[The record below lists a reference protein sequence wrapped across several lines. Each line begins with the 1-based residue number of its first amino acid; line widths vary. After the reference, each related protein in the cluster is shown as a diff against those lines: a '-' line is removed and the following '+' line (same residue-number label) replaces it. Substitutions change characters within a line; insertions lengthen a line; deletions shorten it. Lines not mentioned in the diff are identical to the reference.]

1 MTATVLQER
10 RVLWI
15 EQPEALWT
23 LHAEWQALACRTD
36 AEVYLRPDWVSTW
49 WDHFGTDRTL
59 ACLTIREGERLIGLL
74 PFCVER
80 IWAGPVPVRIA
91 RLAGTDTHCIVS
103 RLPLEV
109 DVTAMALYEALR
121 HLLTSQGCHAVS
133 FTPVSDLAIHLP
145 VLRDIIGG
153 KQPGL
158 ALHEE
163 RDGSHVIFDLPG
175 DFPTW
180 LARLSKKRRS
190 QFQRDLR
197 ALQAQY
203 AMQETEIVPNGVAIA
218 KFVEFHNQ
226 QWQAVGR
233 GGHFSDWPGSEAFY
247 RDLADRPAV
256 EPPMRLYALTGTTG
270 PLATQFSLI
279 GGSTAQ
285 WRLPARCLDPEAERL
300 SIGKVGLL
308 RMIEAMIGHGI
319 VRIEAGRGDYDYK
332 LSYGGQSI
340 AVWRFLVFRNKRRDK
355 LRLQWLLVWG
365 DLLHLFYYRIWFM
378 KLAPKLRKHF
388 GLAPRPLWCGW
399 IRTRL

>member
-1 MTATVLQER
+1 MTAMALQER
-10 RVLWI
+10 CVLWI
-15 EQPEALWT
+15 EQPEELWT
-23 LHAEWQALACRTD
+23 LYGEWQALACRTD
-36 AEVYLRPDWVSTW
+36 AEVYLRPAWVSTW
-49 WDHFGTDRTL
+49 WDHFGAGRTL
-59 ACLTIREGERLIGLL
+59 ACLTIREGRRLVGLL
-74 PFCVER
+74 PFCIER

-91 RLAGTDTHCIVS
+91 RLAGTDPHCIVG
-103 RLPLEV
+103 RLPLEA
-109 DVTAMALYEALR
+109 DVTALALHEALR
-121 HLLTSQGCHAVS
+121 HLVTSLGCHAVS
-133 FTPVSDLAIHLP
+133 FTPVSDHAVHLP
-145 VLRDIIGG
+145 ILRDIGRS
-153 KQPGL
+153 QPGL

-175 DFPTW
+175 DFPSW
-180 LARLSKKRRS
+180 LALLSKKRRS

-197 ALQAQY
+197 GLQARY
-203 AMQETEIVPNGVAIA
+203 AMEETEIVPNGTAIA
-218 KFVEFHNQ
+218 EFVGFHNQ

-247 RDLADRPAV
+247 RDLADRPAE

-270 PLATQFSLI
+270 PLAMQFSLI

-308 RMIEAMIGHGI
+308 QMIEVMIDQGI
-319 VRIEAGRGDYDYK
+319 TRIEAGRGDYDYK

-340 AVWRFLVFRNKRRDK
+340 AVWRLLALRNTRWDK
-355 LRLQWLLVWG
+355 LRLRWLLVWA
-365 DLLHLFYYRIWFM
+365 DLLHLFYYRIWFL

-388 GLAPRPLWCGW
+388 RLPPRPLWRGW

>member
-1 MTATVLQER
+1 MTATALQER
-10 RVLWI
+10 SVLWI
-15 EQPEALWT
+15 EQPEALWAMY
-23 LHAEWQALACRTD
+23 AEWQALAIRTD
-36 AEVYLRPDWVSTW
+36 AEVYLRPAWVSTW
-49 WDHFGTDRTL
+49 WGHFGTGRTL
-59 ACLTIREGERLIGLL
+59 ACLTIREGKRLVGLL
-74 PFCVER
+74 PFCIEQ
-80 IWAGPVPVRIA
+80 IWAGPVPVRVA
-91 RLAGTDTHCIVS
+91 RLAGTDPHCIVG

-109 DVTAMALYEALR
+109 DVTAMALQEALR
-121 HLLTSQGCHAVS
+121 HLLSSKDCHAVN
-133 FTPVSDLAIHLP
+133 FTPVSDWATHLP
-145 VLRDIIGG
+145 VLRDIGRN
-153 KQPGL
+153 QPTL

-163 RDGSHVIFDLPG
+163 RDGSHVIFDLPR

-180 LARLSKKRRS
+180 LALLSKKRRS

-197 ALQAQY
+197 ALQVRY
-203 AMQETEIVPNGVAIA
+203 GMQETDIVPDGAAIGR
-218 KFVEFHNQ
+218 FVEFHNQ

-270 PLATQFSLI
+270 PLAMQLSLI

-308 RMIEAMIGHGI
+308 RMIEEMIGLGI
-319 VRIEAGRGDYDYK
+319 KRVEAGRGDYDYK

-340 AVWRFLVFRNKRRDK
+340 AVWRFLVFRNTWRDK
-355 LRLQWLLVWG
+355 LRLRWLLFWG
-365 DLLHLFYYRIWFM
+365 SLLHLLYYRIWFL
-378 KLAPKLRKHF
+378 KLAPKLRKHLR
-388 GLAPRPLWCGW
+388 LAPRPLWRGW